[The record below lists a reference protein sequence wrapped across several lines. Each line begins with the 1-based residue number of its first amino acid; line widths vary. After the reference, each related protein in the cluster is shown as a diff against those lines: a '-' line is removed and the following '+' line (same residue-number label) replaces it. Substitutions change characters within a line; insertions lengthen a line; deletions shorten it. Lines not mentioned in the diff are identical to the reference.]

1 MLPFIDPSGQ
11 KRKKWPKEKLFFLE
25 IFADALQQLIFLVHK
40 GVSRHIQ
47 LFSTGALGQPVSQ
60 NHKNLI
66 AFRVGIPQFGKKV
79 VQDHTVDA
87 DFCGHGLIGKE
98 AISCAVLLRNF
109 HLAIDGKVLGCILG
123 NTAIL
128 TFLTQAIALV
138 AFLIRNAAGA
148 CSLLRFAGCADE
160 AFPILFF
167 LQGDF
172 NPLMECGS
180 DQRQFGWFFSFFL
193 LNENTPF

>member
-1 MLPFIDPSGQ
+1 M
-11 KRKKWPKEKLFFLE
+11 
-25 IFADALQQLIFLVHK
+25 
-40 GVSRHIQ
+40 
-47 LFSTGALGQPVSQ
+47 
-60 NHKNLI
+60 
-66 AFRVGIPQFGKKV
+66 

-172 NPLMECGS
+172 NPLMEGAIV
-180 DQRQFGWFFSFFL
+180 DLRGGLIVIGFHEKVLRFSISRNGGLWVLPKNGCKKPTAVLTEFSVSVCSKPAQKAATLF
-193 LNENTPF
+193 TCAAGYR